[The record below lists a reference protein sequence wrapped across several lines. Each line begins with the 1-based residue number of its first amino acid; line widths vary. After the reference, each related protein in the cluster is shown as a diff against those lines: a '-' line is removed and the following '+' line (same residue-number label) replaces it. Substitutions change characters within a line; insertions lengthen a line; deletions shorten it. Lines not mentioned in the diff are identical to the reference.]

1 MNNIIN
7 KIINSIK
14 YEENM
19 YNIIIL
25 CIIAFVLCYIT
36 KNLFLTNNTT
46 NNTKN
51 ILIPKLAIIY

>member
-25 CIIAFVLCYIT
+25 CIIA
-36 KNLFLTNNTT
+36 LFYV
-46 NNTKN
+46 
-51 ILIPKLAIIY
+51 I